1 MLDGMSELSELAHN
15 GLTEGL
21 FQRTLAAPIDCSGVG
36 LHSGLPIEMTLNP
49 AEPGTGILFRRT
61 DLKNGARDIPA
72 RFDHVIDTRLCTT
85 IGNEHQG
92 SVATIE
98 HLMAALAGCG
108 VDNAVIELNG
118 PEVPVMDGSSEPFVF
133 LIECAGVVEQSAE
146 RTVVRVKQPVAVE
159 NGQSHASLEPGRR
172 FTMAMGIDFDSQAI
186 GHQEIFLE
194 VSDVSFKRELSKART
209 FGFLHEVEAMRAAGL
224 GRGGSLD
231 NAVVI
236 DGDRIMNSDGLR
248 FEDEFVRHKALDC
261 IGDLSLAGGP
271 ILGHFKGRRTG
282 HALNNLLLRELFSD
296 RANYDVVPSSSMI
309 EVA

>member
-1 MLDGMSELSELAHN
+1 MLDGMSELMEVGRN
-15 GLTEGL
+15 DLTDGL
-21 FQRTLAAPIDCSGVG
+21 FQRTLNAPIDCTGVG
-36 LHSGLPIEMTLNP
+36 LHSGMPIQMTLNP
-49 AEPGTGILFRRT
+49 AEPGTGILFRRV

-72 RFDHVIDTRLCTT
+72 RFDHVVDTRLCTT
-85 IGNEHQG
+85 IGNDHNG

-108 VDNAVIELNG
+108 VDNAIIELDG

-146 RTVVRVKQPVAVE
+146 RSMVRVKQTVSVE
-159 NGQSHASLEPGRR
+159 NGASKAALEPGRR

-186 GHQEIFLE
+186 GKQEIFLE
-194 VSDVSFKRELSKART
+194 VSDVSFKREISKART

-224 GRGGSLD
+224 GRGGSLE

-236 DGDRIMNSDGLR
+236 DGDKVMNTDGLR

-261 IGDLSLAGGP
+261 IGDLALAGGP
-271 ILGHFKGRRTG
+271 ILGHFKGTRTG
-282 HALNNLLLRELFSD
+282 HALNNQLLRELFSD
-296 RANYDVVPSSSMI
+296 RENYEMVPSSAMLEAI
-309 EVA
+309 

>member
-1 MLDGMSELSELAHN
+1 MLDGMSD
-15 GLTEGL
+15 LTEAAGRSLSTGL
-21 FQRTLAAPIDCSGVG
+21 LQRTLKAPIHCQGVG
-36 LHSGLPIEMTLNP
+36 LHSGAPINLTMVP
-49 AEPGTGILFRRT
+49 ADPNTGILFRRV

-72 RFDHVIDTRLCTT
+72 RFDMVSDTRLCTT
-85 IGNEHQG
+85 VSNDHNG

-108 VDNAVIELNG
+108 IDNAVIEIDG

-146 RTVVRVKQPVAVE
+146 RHAIRVKKPVRVGDDTTFAM
-159 NGQSHASLEPGRR
+159 LEPGHR
-172 FTMAMGIDFDSQAI
+172 FTMAMGIDFKSEAI
-186 GHQEIFLE
+186 GRQDIFLE
-194 VSDVSFKRELSKART
+194 VSDLTFKRELSQART

-224 GRGGSLD
+224 GRGGSLE

-236 DGDRIMNSDGLR
+236 DGDTIMNEDGLR

-261 IGDLSLAGGP
+261 VGDLALAGAP

-282 HALNNLLLRELFSD
+282 HALNNQLLRALFADSE
-296 RANYDVVPSSSMI
+296 NYEQVPSS
-309 EVA
+309 EVFASA